1 MRFVKDIGDIKG
13 KTILLHLDLNVEIL
27 GNEVADDF
35 RIKKSMPLIDFLRN
49 KGANLIFASHIDPDP
64 ETSLRPVFEYLKK
77 QLPVVLLEDY
87 FPEAPDLNVHFA
99 KGNIVL
105 LENLRKYKEEKEND
119 ENFAR
124 HLASFADFFVNEA
137 FSISHRKH
145 ASIVGIPKYLPSFAG
160 FAFEEEM
167 VNLSRAFSPPHPFLF
182 VLGGA
187 KFDTKLPLLKRFFNL
202 ADSIF
207 IGGALANDFLKAR
220 GYSVGKSLVSTENIN
235 LDEFPED
242 KLIMPIDVVVK
253 NSNGLSTKKIEE
265 VIAQDCIVDVGLQS
279 VTALYSTIENANF
292 ILWNGPLGN
301 YEEGFKQATLTLA
314 KKIAE
319 ASATSIV
326 GGGDTMASIAE
337 LGLGDKF
344 SFISTGG
351 GAMLEFLANETLPG
365 IEALNLASQF

>member
-326 GGGDTMASIAE
+326 GGGDTIASIAE

-365 IEALNLASQF
+365 IEALG

>member
-253 NSNGLSTKKIEE
+253 NSNYLSTKKI
-265 VIAQDCIVDVGLQS
+265 
-279 VTALYSTIENANF
+279 
-292 ILWNGPLGN
+292 
-301 YEEGFKQATLTLA
+301 
-314 KKIAE
+314 
-319 ASATSIV
+319 
-326 GGGDTMASIAE
+326 
-337 LGLGDKF
+337 
-344 SFISTGG
+344 
-351 GAMLEFLANETLPG
+351 
-365 IEALNLASQF
+365 